1 MVKWI
6 VSDLLLDHCVVQEAP
21 FGMKLLTNLD
31 DCTGVLFPGLGQ
43 FSLAA
48 GQEHTCVD

>member
-31 DCTGVLFPGLGQ
+31 ECTGVF
-43 FSLAA
+43 FSGTWSVFIGGVSRAYM
-48 GQEHTCVD
+48 C